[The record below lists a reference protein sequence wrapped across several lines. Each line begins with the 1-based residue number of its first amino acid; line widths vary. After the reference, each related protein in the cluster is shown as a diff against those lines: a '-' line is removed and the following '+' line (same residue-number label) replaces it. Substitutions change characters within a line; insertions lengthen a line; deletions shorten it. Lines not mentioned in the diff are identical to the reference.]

1 MVAKTTRRAALL
13 GMAATTVLMT
23 RTSART
29 MPDAHAIAPS
39 GSLRVAVAFSP
50 APGPFWAGHD
60 PVSHDPKGV
69 TIDIGR
75 AMADALGVPVTF
87 VAYDNSGAITEAGAT
102 GAWDVTFVPVDAT
115 RRLKLDFGPVYNTS
129 DSTFVVRPGLEMT
142 TVTDV
147 DKAGIRVA
155 GISNTTTIRAMAAWL
170 KNTTP
175 IAIPTV
181 EAGIDQLKAG
191 TIDAFGMG
199 RAELIAISAAV
210 PGSHVLSG
218 HFFQASVAVAV
229 PKGHAAALAFASGFI
244 DEAKRSQ
251 HLRRIF
257 DANGFPD
264 LAVAP

>member
-13 GMAATTVLMT
+13 GIAATTIMMT

-115 RRLKLDFGPVYNTS
+115 RRLKLDFG
-129 DSTFVVRPGLEMT
+129 PGLEMT

-257 DANGFPD
+257 DANGFHD